1 MSWLFAEWA
10 SKGKPS
16 LLGMVSGAVAGLV
29 AVTPASGYAGP
40 MGSLVL
46 GLIVSPVCLFFI
58 SSVKNKLGYDDA
70 LDVFGIHCIG
80 GILGAI
86 ATGIL
91 VSPDLGGVGI
101 TDYTINP
108 GAGAPGAYDMAAQV
122 LTQAK
127 AVLYTLLWSGIGS
140 AILFKIVDLVLG
152 LRVPTDAERE
162 GLDVAEHGERAYN
175 Y

>member
-1 MSWLFAEWA
+1 MLFRSATAAAALSWLFSEWA

-29 AVTPASGYAGP
+29 AVTPASGFAGP

-58 SSVKNKLGYDDA
+58 STVKNKLGYDDA

-80 GILGAI
+80 GIIGAI

-91 VSPDLGGVGI
+91 VSPALGGVGI

-108 GAGAPGAYDMAAQV
+108 GAAAPGAYDMASQV
-122 LTQAK
+122 LTQIK
-127 AVLYTLLWSGIGS
+127 AVLFTLVW
-140 AILFKIVDLVLG
+140 
-152 LRVPTDAERE
+152 
-162 GLDVAEHGERAYN
+162 
-175 Y
+175 